1 MSLTKLSPS
10 LIRAFTGNPVGS
22 VLQYTRVYVSKIV
35 GDASDKTAELQAEL
49 NEVAALNNSLGGGV
63 FYSMRGRG
71 VVLTGLVVMP
81 TCTNMAFD
89 FTGTTFKTPD
99 GYDPLDKDIFRFNS
113 IRDSVVHGMS
123 FDGNIGNVVDTG
135 TQGQNVGRMIML
147 RLGNGSKNTKFYNT
161 KFRNAPYCASQWGNN
176 IDNITFDGIDT
187 DNIGEHV
194 FYISGTGGGAATN
207 LTFKNIVAGSHGV
220 NPNARWD
227 YNGGSPVLGHETVM
241 FKSSQTAGAN
251 KNWVIENL
259 TIKQTTD
266 NGYAYAILTAD
277 YLHSWKLK
285 NIYIYGNVLDAVFY
299 PRHECYYGEV
309 DGVFAM
315 DSTVNCRLVY
325 SSPSVIETKNI
336 IGNNIQLP
344 NSSTQE
350 HIQVFDRISDSTL
363 WTIRTSARS
372 TGTYSGGKKVCFE
385 RVKFYRAFSLQHVNF
400 PFIFDDCEYLD
411 STLVSG
417 TGMIDPIGAVEFAS
431 DAYVVV
437 DGGKMYN
444 TAGYSVATQNNN
456 ARVELRGIKGVM
468 PVFSR
473 AGTTM
478 ASLVMENLTAA
489 LTPNPVNPA
498 VSASLSSFNNV
509 KSTDGTRNF
518 TKYKGDVSIAIGA
531 TSNTRDLSAVLLR
544 APTPEEVRIVPTNAT
559 AAGIGYYVTVSGF
572 SVTVTLASAPAGSAA
587 TYKMLVDISG

>member
-1 MSLTKLSPS
+1 MSITRLSPS
-10 LIRAFTGNPVGS
+10 LIKAFSGSPVGTVFS
-22 VLQYTRVYVSKIV
+22 YTRSYVSKIF
-35 GDASDKTAELQAEL
+35 GDGTDKTAELQAEL
-49 NEVAALNNSLGGGV
+49 NAVAAINNSIGGGL
-63 FYSMRGRG
+63 FYSFRGRG

-81 TCTNMAFD
+81 TCSNMTFD

-147 RLGNGSKNTKFYNT
+147 RLGNGSKNCKFYNT

-220 NPNARWD
+220 NPNARWE
-227 YNGGSPVLGHETVM
+227 YNGGSPILGHETVM

-285 NIYIYGNVLDAVFY
+285 NIFIYGNILDAVFY

-315 DSTVNCRLVY
+315 DTTVNCRLVY
-325 SSPSVIETKNI
+325 SSPGVIETKNI
-336 IGNNIQLP
+336 VARNVQLP

-350 HIQVFDRISDSTL
+350 HIQVFDCIQDSTL
-363 WTIRTSARS
+363 WTIRTSALS
-372 TGTYSGGKKVCFE
+372 TGTYAGGKKVVFE

-400 PFIFDDCEYLD
+400 PFILRDCEYLD
-411 STLVSG
+411 STIVAG
-417 TGMIDPIGAVEFAS
+417 TGMIDPIGNVEFAS
-431 DAYVVV
+431 DAYVRV

-444 TAGYSVATQNNN
+444 TAGYSLATQNNN
-456 ARVELRGIKGVM
+456 ARVELMNIKGIM
-468 PVFSR
+468 PVFTR
-473 AGTTM
+473 AGTSM
-478 ASLVMENLTAA
+478 ASLTMENLTAA

-498 VSASLSSFNNV
+498 VVATLSSFHNV

-518 TKYKGDVSIAIGA
+518 TKYKGSVSIAVGA
-531 TSNTRDLSAVLLR
+531 TANTRDLSAVLLR
-544 APTPEEVRIVPTNAT
+544 QPTPAEVRLVPTNSV
-559 AAGIGYYVTVSGF
+559 AAAIGYYVTITGYSI
-572 SVTVTLASAPAGSAA
+572 TITLASSPSGSAA
-587 TYKMLVDISG
+587 TYDLLVDISG